1 MPEGRKC
8 VTCIGEAIDESK
20 RLTLVKTSRLLSRLL
35 SPLEVKQI
43 MKAEKECSANQLQP
57 EQLIMNGYSLKP
69 EEMAFGMPV
78 CPRKLNREC
87 IGMTKNQVF
96 GERSCE
102 LGRRPEER
110 PQSDLGELEER
121 RLSNVL

>member
-20 RLTLVKTSRLLSRLL
+20 RLTLVKKSRLLSRLL

-43 MKAEKECSANQLQP
+43 MKAEKECSANQLRP
-57 EQLIMNGYSLKP
+57 EQLIVNGYSLKP
-69 EEMAFGMPV
+69 EEMAELLG
-78 CPRKLNREC
+78 CP
-87 IGMTKNQVF
+87 F
-96 GERSCE
+96 AHER
-102 LGRRPEER
+102 RRREER